1 MLSALTSCTGRPT
14 CRAMRSMICSHTI
27 MPCGWE
33 EHRVEAAFKCC
44 AHSAPGNEQRCNA
57 GLGGRAAT
65 LLSACR
71 PLSRASSVSNNAF
84 HARDPIPTERH
95 MCLTSLPCS
104 TGSVFDLEPA
114 RPLTCGPPNPRN
126 AVCEGRLVRHTLPWA
141 RSAGKRY
148 TQSQCMRARS
158 MMEWLQGMETGG
170 GRRSVHGEKTL
181 A

>member
-1 MLSALTSCTGRPT
+1 MLELQHSQPALTWYMLSALTSCTGRPT

-27 MPCGWE
+27 MPCGWK

-44 AHSAPGNEQRCNA
+44 AYSAPGNEQRCNA

-104 TGSVFDLEPA
+104 TGSVLTWSLPA
-114 RPLTCGPPNPRN
+114 RSPAARQILGTRCARAGWCGTRCPGP
-126 AVCEGRLVRHTLPWA
+126 AVQGSGIHS
-141 RSAGKRY
+141 RSA
-148 TQSQCMRARS
+148 
-158 MMEWLQGMETGG
+158 
-170 GRRSVHGEKTL
+170 
-181 A
+181 